1 MTMPPKPKEGLIARR
16 AAVRLIDEVLENQ
29 RPLTDL
35 TSNFRALPAA
45 EKARAM
51 RLATT
56 VLRNLGR
63 ADQVLIPYLKKPP
76 LGTVMNILRLAVTEI
91 CHEGAQ
97 DYAVVDSAVAMTRK
111 LRNSSHFAGLVNAVL
126 RKVAKDGP
134 AAWAAETDTELPDW
148 VRLPLIKAYGVDGT
162 LAIEAAHAAPPP
174 VDLTFKNGVSAGLV
188 GEMLPNGSMRMNDAG
203 QISILPGFESGDWWV
218 QDAAATFP
226 VLAMAPKPG
235 ERVLDMCAAPGGKT
249 MQMAAMGAKVTAV
262 DQSAERIKVVHEN
275 LARTGLDAEVIVADA
290 FDLTEGGYDAI
301 LLDAPCSATGTL
313 RRHPDL
319 PFVKDGKDVG
329 AIVALQGRMLDHAL
343 TLLKPGGRLV
353 YCTCSLF
360 PQEGEI
366 QVQTALERH
375 KGLKVLDQTTA
386 VVGLDAAWRTKEGGV
401 RLRPD
406 YWGEKGGM
414 DGFYFAVLGF

>member
-1 MTMPPKPKEGLIARR
+1 MTDAPKPKEGLIARR

-45 EKARAM
+45 DKARAM

-56 VLRNLGR
+56 TLRNLGR

-76 LGTVMNILRLAVTEI
+76 LGTVMNILRLAVTEL

-134 AAWAAETDTELPDW
+134 AAWARETDTELPDW
-148 VRLPLIKAYGVDGT
+148 MRLPLIKAYGLSGV

-174 VDLTFKNGVSAGLV
+174 VDLTFKNAPNEGLV
-188 GEMLPNGSMRMNDAG
+188 GEMLPNGSMRLTDSG
-203 QISILPGFESGDWWV
+203 QISMLPGFEAGDWWV

-226 VLAMAPKPG
+226 ALALAAKQG
-235 ERVLDMCAAPGGKT
+235 ERVLDMCAAPGGKS
-249 MQMAAMGAKVTAV
+249 MQLAATGAKVVAV
-262 DQSAERIKVVHEN
+262 DQSAERLKLVHEN
-275 LARTGLDAEVIVADA
+275 LARTGLHAEVLVADA

-329 AIVALQGRMLDHAL
+329 AIIALQGRMLDHAL
-343 TLLKPGGRLV
+343 TLLGSGGRLV

-375 KGLKVLDQTTA
+375 KGLRVLEPVSPIA
-386 VVGLDAAWRTKEGGV
+386 GLDPEWRTPEGGY

-406 YWGEKGGM
+406 FWADKGGM

>member
-1 MTMPPKPKEGLIARR
+1 MNDAPKPKEGLIARR

-45 EKARAM
+45 DKARAM
-51 RLATT
+51 RLAMTT
-56 VLRNLGR
+56 LRNVGR
-63 ADQVLIPYLKKPP
+63 ADQVLIPYLRKPP

-126 RKVAKDGP
+126 RKVARDGQ
-134 AAWAAETDTELPDW
+134 AAWDKETDTELPDW
-148 VRLPLIKAYGVDGT
+148 IRLPLIKAYGMKGIES
-162 LAIEAAHAAPPP
+162 IEAAHAAPPP
-174 VDLTFKNGVSAGLV
+174 VDLTFKNAPTEGLV
-188 GEMLPNGSMRMNDAG
+188 GEMLPNGSMRLSDSG
-203 QISILPGFESGDWWV
+203 QISILPGFETGDWWV
-218 QDAAATFP
+218 QDAAATYP
-226 VLAMAPKPG
+226 VLALAAQKG

-249 MQMAAMGAKVTAV
+249 MQMAACGAHVTAV
-262 DQSAERIKVVHEN
+262 DQSAERLKLVHEN

-343 TLLKPGGRLV
+343 TLLKPGGRIV

-375 KGLKVLDQTTA
+375 KGLKVLEPDTSIG
-386 VVGLDAAWRTKEGGV
+386 GLDPKWRTSEGGY

-406 YWGEKGGM
+406 FWADKGGM
-414 DGFYFAVLGF
+414 DGFYFAVLSF